1 MKCRVAE
8 VNTCDGSCQRLLD
21 LGLVPGAEFEVIRE
35 APFGDPIEIRL
46 QGASIALRKH
56 EGDQLTVEELP
67 G

>member
-1 MKCRVAE
+1 
-8 VNTCDGSCQRLLD
+8 
-21 LGLVPGAEFEVIRE
+21 VPGAEFEVIRE

>member
-8 VNTCDGSCQRLLD
+8 VNSCDGSCQRLLD

-56 EGDQLTVEELP
+56 EGSQLTVEEIP
-67 G
+67 E